1 MFVHV
6 TESSVLSDALTRTGG
21 WLDHRVSVM
30 IDFLDVT
37 CDVDCMNIPMMKNAD
52 GGLFIEKG
60 LNPTA
65 GAKMMAPVATEA
77 GETLGG
83 SAVH

>member
-1 MFVHV
+1 
-6 TESSVLSDALTRTGG
+6 
-21 WLDHRVSVM
+21 
-30 IDFLDVT
+30 
-37 CDVDCMNIPMMKNAD
+37 MNLPMMKNAD

-65 GAKMMAPVATEA
+65 GAKKMAPASTHQ

-83 SAVH
+83 SSVH